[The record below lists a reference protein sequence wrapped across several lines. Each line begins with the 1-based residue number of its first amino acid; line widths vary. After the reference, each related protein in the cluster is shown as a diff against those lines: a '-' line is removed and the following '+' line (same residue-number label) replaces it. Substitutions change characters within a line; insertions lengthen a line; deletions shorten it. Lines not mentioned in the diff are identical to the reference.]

1 MQLID
6 LNSGLEVIDR
16 AECLRL
22 LAGEEVG
29 RLGVVVGGRPEIF
42 PVNFALDGDC
52 VIFRTDPGTKL
63 AAAIHDP
70 VVFEVDRLDHAT
82 RSAWSVIIHG
92 RADHVT
98 AYGSPSL
105 LHRTA
110 HLDLYPWSGASKAYL
125 LRIVPNTI
133 TGRRIQ
139 PREPGRAKTAPT
151 P

>member
-1 MQLID
+1 
-6 LNSGLEVIDR
+6 
-16 AECLRL
+16 L

-139 PREPGRAKTAPT
+139 PRELGRAKTAPT

>member
-1 MQLID
+1 
-6 LNSGLEVIDR
+6 
-16 AECLRL
+16 L

>member
-63 AAAIHDP
+63 AGAVQDP

-92 RADHVT
+92 RAEHVT
-98 AYGSPSL
+98 PYGSPAL

-110 HLDLYPWSGASKAYL
+110 HLALYPWTGTSKAHL
-125 LRIVPNTI
+125 LRIVPSTI
-133 TGRRIQ
+133 SGRRVS
-139 PREPGRAKTAPT
+139 PRDPAAQATRPAT
-151 P
+151 